1 MDKYER
7 YSIVKLNRVLTACLI
22 ILLLTLSSFV
32 ALGQQAT
39 SPATTSK
46 LVELKIPAPSLK
58 GNLLGDPTEQP
69 AYVYLPPGYE
79 SSNKRYPTLYLL
91 HGFTSN
97 SSVWINGQYQGM
109 RLQTLM
115 DDSIKSGK
123 VREMIVVAANGSNA
137 YRGSFYTN
145 SAVTGNWEDFIA
157 RDLVNYV
164 DTNYRTIPR
173 AESRG
178 IAGHSMGGYGSVMLG
193 MKHPEI
199 FSAVYALSP
208 CCLAMEADMSE
219 ANTAWV
225 GVLQL
230 TSKDQL
236 SRPPR
241 SFPEF
246 FNIAFVALSAA
257 FSPNPNRAPFFV
269 DFPVEPKPGTC
280 TPPAE
285 GKLLTNTPCVQ
296 KNAAVYAKWR
306 SHVPLYIAESNKE
319 NLKKLRGIFLDYGEK
334 EEFEHIRT
342 GVKLLSSTFSELNI
356 PHQFEVY
363 ADGDHGSLIR
373 RRMETRVLTFFN
385 DVLVF

>member
-1 MDKYER
+1 MLK
-7 YSIVKLNRVLTACLI
+7 VNRLSTVPLT
-22 ILLLTLSSFV
+22 ILLFTLFSSV
-32 ALGQQAT
+32 TVSQQAT
-39 SPATTSK
+39 VPATTSK
-46 LVELKIPAPSLK
+46 LLQLKIQAPSLK

-69 AYVYLPPGYE
+69 VYVYLPVGYE
-79 SSNKRYPTLYLL
+79 TSTKRYPTFYLL

-109 RLQTLM
+109 KLQTLM
-115 DDSIKSGK
+115 DDAIKNGK

-137 YRGSFYTN
+137 YKGSFYTN
-145 SAVTGNWEDFIA
+145 SAVTGNWEDFIV

-219 ANTAWV
+219 ANSAWP

-230 TSKDQL
+230 TSREQL
-236 SRPPR
+236 NAPPR
-241 SFPEF
+241 SFTQF
-246 FNIAFVALSAA
+246 FNSAFIALSAA

-269 DFPVEPKPGTC
+269 DFPFESKSGICEP
-280 TPPAE
+280 PPE

-296 KNAAVYAKWR
+296 KNEPVYAKWR
-306 SHVPLYIAESNKE
+306 SHVPVYIAGANKE
-319 NLKKLRGIFLDYGEK
+319 NLRKLRGIFLDYGEK
-334 EEFEHIRT
+334 EEFEHIRM
-342 GVKLLSSTFSELNI
+342 GVKLLSKTFSELNI

-373 RRMETRVLTFFN
+373 QRMETRVLPFFN
-385 DVLVF
+385 ETLAFK

>member
-1 MDKYER
+1 MM
-7 YSIVKLNRVLTACLI
+7 KLNRVVTA
-22 ILLLTLSSFV
+22 LLLFTLFSSVTLS
-32 ALGQQAT
+32 QQTA
-39 SPATTSK
+39 PATTSK
-46 LVELKIPAPSLK
+46 IVQLKVPAPSLK

-69 AYVYLPPGYE
+69 VYVYLPPGYE
-79 SSNKRYPTLYLL
+79 GSTKRYPTLYLL

-97 SSVWINGQYQGM
+97 SSVWINGAYQGM
-109 RLQTLM
+109 KLQTLM
-115 DDSIKSGK
+115 DDSIKNGK
-123 VREMIVVAANGSNA
+123 VGEMIVVSANGSNA
-137 YRGSFYTN
+137 YKGSFYTN
-145 SAVTGNWEDFIA
+145 STVNGNWEDFIF

-164 DTNYRTIPR
+164 DSNYRTLAR

-193 MKHPEI
+193 MKHPET
-199 FSAVYALSP
+199 FSVVYALSP

-219 ANTAWV
+219 ANSAWP

-230 TSKDQL
+230 TSKEQL
-236 SRPPR
+236 SGPPR
-241 SFPEF
+241 SFAAF
-246 FNIAFVALSAA
+246 FHSAFVALSAA

-269 DFPVEPKPGTC
+269 DFPFETKPGNC
-280 TPPAE
+280 APPVE

-296 KNAAVYAKWR
+296 RNEAVYAKWR
-306 SHVPLYIAESNKE
+306 SHVPVYVAEANKE

-334 EEFEHIRT
+334 EEFDHIRI

-373 RRMETRVLTFFN
+373 QRMETRLLPFFN
-385 DVLVF
+385 ERLLFK

>member
-1 MDKYER
+1 
-7 YSIVKLNRVLTACLI
+7 VKLNRVATAALAIVLCTLFSSG
-22 ILLLTLSSFV
+22 TLS
-32 ALGQQAT
+32 QQGT
-39 SPATTSK
+39 VPTTTSK
-46 LVELKIPAPSLK
+46 LLQLKIQAPSLK
-58 GNLLGDPTEQP
+58 ENLLGDPAEQP
-69 AYVYLPPGYE
+69 IYVYLPLGYE
-79 SSNKRYPTLYLL
+79 GSTRRYPTLYLL

-109 RLQTLM
+109 KLQTLM
-115 DDSIKSGK
+115 DDSIKNGK

-137 YRGSFYTN
+137 YKGSFYTN
-145 SAVTGNWEDFIA
+145 SAVTGNWEDFIV

-164 DTNYRTIPR
+164 DANYRTIPH

-199 FSAVYALSP
+199 FGAVYALSP

-219 ANTAWV
+219 ANSGWS

-230 TSKDQL
+230 TSKEQL
-236 SRPPR
+236 SGPPR
-241 SFPEF
+241 SFAQF
-246 FNIAFVALSAA
+246 YHAAFIALSAA

-269 DFPVEPKPGTC
+269 DFPFEAKSGIC
-280 TPPAE
+280 NPPAE

-296 KNAAVYAKWR
+296 RNEAVYAKWR
-306 SHVPLYIAESNKE
+306 SKFPVYIAEANKE
-319 NLKKLRGIFLDYGEK
+319 NLKKLRGIFIDYGEK
-334 EEFEHIRT
+334 EEFEHIRR
-342 GVKLLSSTFSELNI
+342 GVKLLSNTFSELNI

-373 RRMETRVLTFFN
+373 HRMETRLLPFFN
-385 DVLVF
+385 EKLSFK

>member
-1 MDKYER
+1 MR
-7 YSIVKLNRVLTACLI
+7 LNRVVTALLA
-22 ILLLTLSSFV
+22 ILLFTLLSSVTLS
-32 ALGQQAT
+32 QQSTA
-39 SPATTSK
+39 PATTSK
-46 LVELKIPAPSLK
+46 LLQLKIPAPSLK

-79 SSNKRYPTLYLL
+79 GSAKRYPTLYLL

-109 RLQTLM
+109 KLQTLM
-115 DDSIKSGK
+115 DDSIKNGK

-145 SAVTGNWEDFIA
+145 SVVTGNWEDFIV

-164 DTNYRTIPR
+164 DTNYRTLQR

-178 IAGHSMGGYGSVMLG
+178 IAGHSMGGYGSVVLG

-208 CCLAMEADMSE
+208 CCLAMEADMGE
-219 ANTAWV
+219 ANSAWP

-230 TSKDQL
+230 TSRDQL
-236 SRPPR
+236 NAPPR
-241 SFPEF
+241 SFAQF
-246 FNIAFVALSAA
+246 YHAAMIALSAA

-269 DFPVEPKPGTC
+269 DFPFETKPGVC

-285 GKLLTNTPCVQ
+285 GKLLTDTPCVQ
-296 KNAAVYAKWR
+296 RNEPAYAKWR
-306 SHVPLYIAESNKE
+306 ANFPVYTAKANTE
-319 NLKKLRGIFLDYGEK
+319 NLKKLRGIFIDYGEK
-334 EEFEHIRT
+334 EEFEHIRM
-342 GVKLLSSTFSELNI
+342 GVKLLSNTFSELNI

-363 ADGDHGSLIR
+363 ANGDHGSLIR
-373 RRMETRVLTFFN
+373 QRMETRLLPFFN
-385 DVLVF
+385 EKLVFD